1 MNVLR
6 LQSVFRLGKALV
18 ISIPLIAAQAIVPA
32 LVQPFGIDVSVGI
45 ANAQSDDKT
54 PPKKKERKTK
64 RTQAMNPKVYE
75 KLVLANAAVE
85 AKSYDEALTIL
96 KEMAETRRKLNEAE
110 QASVLNTYAYIY
122 YIKEDFPN
130 AIKSYRDII
139 AIPDGPEGVQV
150 AARYSLAQ
158 MYFVTEEWENAIDA
172 LNDWFSVTEIAGAN
186 SYVLLAQAYNQ
197 VKRFDPALKNVEIA
211 ISMYREEG
219 KIPKENW
226 LNMQRFFYY
235 EKNNTKKVVEI
246 LEELLIHYPKKVYWQ
261 HLSAMHGDLK
271 DESKQLAAMETAY
284 VQGMLEKEKEVLN
297 MAYMLLSS
305 DVPYKAAK
313 VMDKGIRDKVIEP
326 TSKNLEV
333 LGNAWR
339 QSQEIKKAIPVMAE
353 AARKSDKGELWT
365 RLCNVYLD
373 GDRYQEAV
381 DSCENGLKKGGVKR
395 PDTANLV
402 LGMAH
407 FNLKQYKSARKA
419 FENAAK
425 DKRSA
430 KYAKQW
436 MNFMAK
442 ELERQKSL
450 QES

>member
-1 MNVLR
+1 MNALQ
-6 LQSVFRLGKALV
+6 LQSVFRLGRALV
-18 ISIPLIAAQAIVPA
+18 ISIPLLAVQAIVPA
-32 LVQPFGIDVSVGI
+32 FVQPLGVEVTAGV
-45 ANAQSDDKT
+45 AHAQSDEKA
-54 PPKKKERKTK
+54 PAKKKKKTK

-85 AKSYDEALTIL
+85 AKNYDEALTIL

-130 AIKSYRDII
+130 AIKSYRQII
-139 AIPDGPEGVQV
+139 AIPEGPEGVQI

-158 MYFVTEEWENAIDA
+158 MYFVTEEWENAIVA

-186 SYVLLAQAYNQ
+186 AYVLLAQAYNQ
-197 VKRFDPALKNVEIA
+197 VKKFDPALKNVEIA
-211 ISMYREEG
+211 ISMYRESG
-219 KIPKENW
+219 KVPKENW
-226 LNMQRFFYY
+226 FNMQRFFYY

-246 LEELLIHYPKKVYWQ
+246 LEQLLVNYPKKVYWQ

-297 MAYMLLSS
+297 MAYMMLSG
-305 DVPYKAAK
+305 DVPHKAAK
-313 VMDKGIRDKVIEP
+313 VMAKGISDKVIEP

-339 QSQEIKKAIPVMAE
+339 QSQEIEKAIPVMA
-353 AARKSDKGELWT
+353 AAAKKSDKGELWT

-373 GDRYQEAV
+373 GDKFKEAV
-381 DSCENGLKKGGVKR
+381 ESCENGLKKGGVKR

-419 FENAAK
+419 FVIAAK
-425 DKRSA
+425 DKRSK
-430 KYAKQW
+430 KYANQW
-436 MNFMAK
+436 MKFMAK
-442 ELERQKSL
+442 ELQRQKSL
-450 QES
+450 EES

>member
-6 LQSVFRLGKALV
+6 LQSVFRFGKALV

-32 LVQPFGIDVSVGI
+32 LVQPFGADMSMGI
-45 ANAQSDDKT
+45 ANAQSNDKAE
-54 PPKKKERKTK
+54 PEKKERKTK
-64 RTQAMNPKVYE
+64 RTQAMNRKVYE
-75 KLVLANAAVE
+75 QLVLANAAVE
-85 AKSYDEALTIL
+85 AKSYDEALIIL
-96 KEMAETRRKLNEAE
+96 KEMGESRRSLNETE

-139 AIPDGPEGVQV
+139 AIPDGPEGVQI

-158 MYFVTEEWENAIDA
+158 MYFVTEEWENAIVA
-172 LNDWFSVTEIAGAN
+172 LNDWFSVTDIAGAN

-197 VKRFDPALKNVEIA
+197 VKRYDPALKNVEIA
-211 ISMYREEG
+211 IAMYLEEG

-235 EKNNTKKVVEI
+235 EKNNTKEVVKI
-246 LEELLIHYPKKVYWQ
+246 LEQLLTYYPKKVYWQ
-261 HLSAMHGDLK
+261 HLSAMYGDLK

-284 VQGMLEKEKEVLN
+284 VQGMLEKDKEVLN
-297 MAYMLLSS
+297 MAYMLLSGE
-305 DVPYKAAK
+305 VPYKAAK
-313 VMDKGIRDKVIEP
+313 VLDKGIRDKVVEP

-333 LGNAWR
+333 LGNSWR
-339 QSQEIKKAIPVMAE
+339 QAQEIEKAIPVMAE
-353 AARKSDKGELWT
+353 AAKKSDKGELWA

-373 GDRYQEAV
+373 GDRYEEAV
-381 DSCENGLKKGGVKR
+381 DSCKNGLKKGGVKR

-402 LGMAH
+402 LGMAY
-407 FNLKQYKSARKA
+407 FNLKEYQSARKA
-419 FENAAK
+419 FKIAEK
-425 DKRSA
+425 DERSE
-430 KYAKQW
+430 KYARQW

-450 QES
+450 RDS